1 MKSILIT
8 VVAVLVL
15 FLLAGIGF
23 AYSGIFNVAATSKD
37 PALLSWLV
45 ETTREHSIESRSSEI
60 VSPDPAKLN
69 DPETLMDGFEHYDEM
84 CVVCHGAPGIDAGE
98 AREGLNPQPPL
109 LAKLKDLE
117 TDSPGELFWV
127 IKNGIKMTA
136 MPAWGPT
143 HNDEKIWAMTAF
155 VKKLPSMSKEEYINM
170 RQKIAAAGRTHEHNA
185 ESGHTHADDKAAPSH
200 EHQHNEPHSH

>member
-1 MKSILIT
+1 MKSIILT
-8 VVAVLVL
+8 VVAVVVL

-45 ETTREHSIESRSSEI
+45 VTTREHSIESRSSDI
-60 VSPDPAKLN
+60 IPPDEAKMN

-84 CVVCHGAPGIDAGE
+84 CVICHGAPGIDPGE
-98 AREGLNPQPPL
+98 AREGLNPKPPL

-117 TDSPGELFWV
+117 TDSPGELFWI

-143 HNDEKIWAMTAF
+143 HNDEKVWAMTAF
-155 VKKLPSMSKEEYINM
+155 VKKLPSLSAEDYKSM
-170 RQKIAAAGRTHEHNA
+170 RQKLTGSGHEHSSS
-185 ESGHTHADDKAAPSH
+185 SGHMHEDKDEKAHSH
-200 EHQHNEPHSH
+200 EHQHDTEHSH